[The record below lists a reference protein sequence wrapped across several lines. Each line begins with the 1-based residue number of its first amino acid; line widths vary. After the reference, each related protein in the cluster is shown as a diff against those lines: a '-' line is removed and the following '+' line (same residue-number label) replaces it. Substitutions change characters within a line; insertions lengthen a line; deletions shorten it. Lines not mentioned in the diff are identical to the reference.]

1 MDLDTLV
8 PKDHLLRKIEK
19 VMDYNWLYE
28 QLDPLYCHDN
38 GRPGTD
44 PVVLIKMVLIQ
55 HLFGIPSLRQT
66 YREIQ
71 VNLAYR
77 WFLGYGLLDEI
88 PHFAT
93 VSYAFCRR
101 FPENLTCE
109 IFEHILNKALNNRMV
124 DPSVVFID
132 GTHIKA
138 SANKKKFQ
146 KQKVAEAAKVY
157 AGKLREEVNAE
168 REKLGKKPIE
178 DGDDDDDPKPPKG
191 GKPKEKTVS
200 TTDPDCGMFVKG
212 EHERQFAYEAHT
224 ACDKNGFILGV
235 EVTAGNVHD
244 SVAWDKVYDEVTA
257 KHDVKFVT
265 MDAGYKTPWIAKKT
279 FDDGRIPIL
288 PYTRPT
294 RKRNG
299 YKPWDYTYD
308 PVKDNF
314 ICPQGQILRHTT
326 TDRDGKRTYRSTP
339 KNCTACP
346 CKAWCGANE
355 KGQKLL
361 TTHIWQE
368 YLDLAEEVRKN
379 EYARMLYRQRKESI
393 ERVFADAKEKHA
405 MRYTHHRGLAAVTR
419 WVRLKYAAMNLKKLA
434 NWSWKNSLF
443 LFIGIHFPHFYDK
456 TPVFLKRKQGF
467 FDRLKKEMPLL
478 RHFFFMSI
486 FNGKRLLPCG
496 KGIFPGFYGHF
507 LQSHLEFSKR
517 IQRDHLRQ
525 VPHQEQI
532 SVPIVY
538 PQKRRVSTGIQ
549 KPQVYHS
556 PAFCGGLFLEG
567 HQHPLAP
574 VDSPLDAFADPGFV
588 KIPAGEKDR
597 QDIADDWNDVLMAVH
612 RAQALKNLPR
622 HPDMAMPKPRVIS
635 VHLLGQLHGCG

>member
-19 VMDYNWLYE
+19 VMDYDWLYE
-28 QLDPLYCHDN
+28 RLDPLYCHDN

-77 WFLGYGLLDEI
+77 WFLGYGLLDDI

-101 FPENLTCE
+101 FPEELTCE

-224 ACDKNGFILGV
+224 ACDRNGFILGV

-244 SVAWDKVYDEVTA
+244 SVAWDKVYEEVTA
-257 KHDVKFVT
+257 KHEVKFVT
-265 MDAGYKTPWIAKKT
+265 MDAGYKTPWITKKT

-308 PVKDNF
+308 PVKDQF

-443 LFIGIHFPHFYDK
+443 LFLDICFPIFYTK
-456 TPVFLKRKQGF
+456 TPVFLSRKQGF
-467 FDRLKKEMPLL
+467 FDRLQHAIAGAMA
-478 RHFFFMSI
+478 
-486 FNGKRLLPCG
+486 C
-496 KGIFPGFYGHF
+496 FYG
-507 LQSHLEFSKR
+507 K
-517 IQRDHLRQ
+517 
-525 VPHQEQI
+525 
-532 SVPIVY
+532 
-538 PQKRRVSTGIQ
+538 
-549 KPQVYHS
+549 
-556 PAFCGGLFLEG
+556 
-567 HQHPLAP
+567 
-574 VDSPLDAFADPGFV
+574 
-588 KIPAGEKDR
+588 
-597 QDIADDWNDVLMAVH
+597 
-612 RAQALKNLPR
+612 LPR
-622 HPDMAMPKPRVIS
+622 HCEEPTGDEAIPWTLEQPLDQRDCHALTGS
-635 VHLLGQLHGCG
+635 Q

>member
-1 MDLDTLV
+1 MSFLFWQLVKELSKRPRFVYTRRNGGVFMEAWKNNARREPVIIDLDTLV

-19 VMDYNWLYE
+19 VMDYDWLYE
-28 QLDPLYCHDN
+28 RLDPLYCHDN

-93 VSYAFCRR
+93 VSYAFCKR
-101 FPENLTCE
+101 FPEELTCE

-244 SVAWDKVYDEVTA
+244 SVAWDAVYDAVTA
-257 KHDVKFVT
+257 KHEVKFVT
-265 MDAGYKTPWIAKKT
+265 MDAGYKTPWITKKT

-308 PVKDNF
+308 PVKDLF

-443 LFIGIHFPHFYDK
+443 LFLDICFPIIYTK
-456 TPVFLKRKQGF
+456 TPVFLSRKQGF
-467 FDRLKKEMPLL
+467 FDRL
-478 RHFFFMSI
+478 
-486 FNGKRLLPCG
+486 
-496 KGIFPGFYGHF
+496 
-507 LQSHLEFSKR
+507 SKR
-517 IQRDHLRQ
+517 PDALHL
-525 VPHQEQI
+525 V
-532 SVPIVY
+532 
-538 PQKRRVSTGIQ
+538 
-549 KPQVYHS
+549 
-556 PAFCGGLFLEG
+556 FC
-567 HQHPLAP
+567 
-574 VDSPLDAFADPGFV
+574 
-588 KIPAGEKDR
+588 
-597 QDIADDWNDVLMAVH
+597 
-612 RAQALKNLPR
+612 
-622 HPDMAMPKPRVIS
+622 
-635 VHLLGQLHGCG
+635 C